1 MSMTAEKRYDP
12 VMDAPRD
19 ESAVLSAET
28 PPAPR
33 QEVPEAPLR
42 QPRSHAPLAAGV
54 VVLLLLAAGIGLWL
68 YFRQYESTDDAQI
81 DGHVHPISSRVAGY
95 VLKVNVDDNQYV
107 HAGDVLVE
115 IDPRDYDTALAKA
128 QAELADAEASAQAQ
142 SINVPVTSVSTS
154 SQIRG
159 AQADVENARAG
170 VAAAEKL
177 ADAAGAS
184 EAQAEA
190 NDARAQADL
199 PRYRA
204 LVEKTEVSQQQYD
217 QALATARASTATV
230 AGARASL
237 AAAEQQVQQARQRL
251 TQAQAAL
258 ESARTGPRQVAITES
273 RAHSASALADQKRA
287 ELEQARLN
295 REYCR
300 IVAPVDGVVN
310 KNVETGMYVQ
320 PGQQL
325 LSVVPLDDIW
335 VTANFKE
342 TQLHWM
348 RPGQQVT
355 ISVDSNGR
363 SYRGRVDSIAGASG
377 ARFSLLPPE
386 NATGNYVKV
395 VQRIPVKIVL
405 DSGENRDHQLRVGM
419 SVIPTVRVR

>member
-1 MSMTAEKRYDP
+1 MKMAAENRYDP
-12 VMDAPRD
+12 VTDAPRD
-19 ESAVLSAET
+19 ASAVLTAET
-28 PPAPR
+28 PPVSHSR
-33 QEVPEAPLR
+33 VPEAPPR
-42 QPRSHAPLAAGV
+42 QPRSRAPLVAGLV
-54 VVLLLLAAGIGLWL
+54 VFVLLAAGISLWL
-68 YFRQYESTDDAQI
+68 YFRHYESTDDAQV
-81 DGHVHPISSRVAGY
+81 DGNIHPISSRIAGY
-95 VLKVNVDDNQYV
+95 VLKVNVDDNQFV
-107 HAGDVLVE
+107 HAGDMLVE

-128 QAELADAEASAQAQ
+128 QAELADAEATAEAQ

-159 AQADVENARAG
+159 AEADVENARAG
-170 VAAAEKL
+170 VTAAEKQV
-177 ADAAGAS
+177 DAARAN
-184 EAQAEA
+184 EAQAVA
-190 NDARAQADL
+190 NDVRAQADL

-204 LVEKTEVSQQQYD
+204 LVEKLEVSQQQYD
-217 QALATARASTATV
+217 QALATANASTAAV

-251 TQAQAAL
+251 AQAQAAL
-258 ESARTGPRQVAITES
+258 ESARTGPRQVAITQS
-273 RAHSASALADQKRA
+273 RAHSASAQVEQKRA

-300 IVAPVDGVVN
+300 IIAPVDGVVN

-348 RPGQQVT
+348 HPGQPVT
-355 ISVDSNGR
+355 ISVDTNGR
-363 SYRGRVDSIAGASG
+363 DYHGRVDSIAGASG

-395 VQRIPVKIVL
+395 VQRIPVKILL
-405 DSGENRDHQLRVGM
+405 DPGENHDHQLRIGM